1 MFSKK
6 IFLFIIFIII
16 NNIISQSY
24 NDPYYNDNNDENSNN
39 NDDDSDDKIAI
50 LIALI
55 CWSVIVFIATF
66 AYVYCCICRDR
77 RGSFSTRNYHPDYL
91 GDRVYLIPINN
102 QNGQTNNI
110 KQKGQ
115 NNNNVN
121 SNQILNLNSSN
132 LEVEI
137 NYLFQ
142 NIMKPEIY
150 TEKFGKE
157 EKSCSI
163 CSNKFKLNKS
173 KIVLTLCHHFF
184 HFYCLKKYLLEG
196 KGKKCLNCNHDFFE
210 TFNSIKLDSSKIKII
225 PLDEKDNPNNEQ

>member
-24 NDPYYNDNNDENSNN
+24 NDPYYNDNNDESNN
-39 NDDDSDDKIAI
+39 NDNDSDDKTGI

-55 CWSVIVFIATF
+55 CWSVIVFITTF

-77 RGSFSTRNYHPDYL
+77 RGSFATRNYHPDYL
-91 GDRVYLIPINN
+91 GDRVYLIPIN
-102 QNGQTNNI
+102 QNGQPNNI

-150 TEKFGKE
+150 TEKFGNE
-157 EKSCSI
+157 EKSCPI
-163 CSNKFKLNKS
+163 CSNIFKLNKS

-184 HFYCLKKYLLEG
+184 HFYCLKKYLHFNNN
-196 KGKKCLNCNHDFFE
+196 LNN
-210 TFNSIKLDSSKIKII
+210 L
-225 PLDEKDNPNNEQ
+225 L

>member
-24 NDPYYNDNNDENSNN
+24 NDPYYNDNNDESSNN
-39 NDDDSDDKIAI
+39 DNDSDDKTGI

-55 CWSVIVFIATF
+55 CWSVIVFITTF

-77 RGSFSTRNYHPDYL
+77 RGSFATRNYHPDYL
-91 GDRVYLIPINN
+91 GDRVYLIPIN
-102 QNGQTNNI
+102 QNGQPNNI
-110 KQKGQ
+110 KQKAQ

-184 HFYCLKKYLLEG
+184 HFYCLKKYLINYENN
-196 KGKKCLNCNHDFFE
+196 NCPLCKYDLIKNIKYNFE
-210 TFNSIKLDSSKIKII
+210 DLYYTKII
-225 PLDEKDNPNNEQ
+225 PLDEKENPINEI

>member
-6 IFLFIIFIII
+6 LFLFTILIII

-24 NDPYYNDNNDENSNN
+24 NDDNDESN
-39 NDDDSDDKIAI
+39 NDDDGSDTKKFVIIAVC
-50 LIALI
+50 
-55 CWSVIVFIATF
+55 CWSIFVFILTF

-77 RGSFSTRNYHPDYL
+77 RGSFSNRNYHPDYL
-91 GDRVYLIPINN
+91 GDRVYLIPINSN
-102 QNGQTNNI
+102 QNGQN
-110 KQKGQ
+110 GQ
-115 NNNNVN
+115 NNNNIN
-121 SNQILNLNSSN
+121 NNQILNLNSSN
-132 LEVEI
+132 LEVEV

-142 NIMKPEIY
+142 NLMKPEIY
-150 TEKFGKE
+150 TEKFGNE
-157 EKSCSI
+157 EKSCPI
-163 CSNKFKLNKS
+163 CSNIFKLNKS

>member
-6 IFLFIIFIII
+6 LFLFTILIII

-24 NDPYYNDNNDENSNN
+24 NDDNDESN
-39 NDDDSDDKIAI
+39 NDDDGSDTKKFVIIAVC
-50 LIALI
+50 
-55 CWSVIVFIATF
+55 CWSIFVFILTF

-77 RGSFSTRNYHPDYL
+77 RGSFSNRNYHPDYL
-91 GDRVYLIPINN
+91 GDRVYLIPINSN
-102 QNGQTNNI
+102 
-110 KQKGQ
+110 QKGQ
-115 NNNNVN
+115 NGQNNNIN
-121 SNQILNLNSSN
+121 SNQILNLNSSK
-132 LEVEI
+132 LEVEV

-142 NIMKPEIY
+142 NLMKPEIY
-150 TEKFGKE
+150 TEKFGNE
-157 EKSCSI
+157 EKSCPI
-163 CSNKFKLNKS
+163 CSNIFKLNKS

>member
-24 NDPYYNDNNDENSNN
+24 NDPYYNDNNDESSNN
-39 NDDDSDDKIAI
+39 DNDSDDKTGI

-55 CWSVIVFIATF
+55 CWSVIVFITTF

-77 RGSFSTRNYHPDYL
+77 RGSFATRNYHPDYL

-121 SNQILNLNSSN
+121 SNQILNLNPSN

>member
-24 NDPYYNDNNDENSNN
+24 NDPYYNDNNDESSNN

-55 CWSVIVFIATF
+55 CWSVIVFITTF

-77 RGSFSTRNYHPDYL
+77 RGSFSNRNYHPDYL
-91 GDRVYLIPINN
+91 GDRVYLIPIYSN
-102 QNGQTNNI
+102 QNGQNL
-110 KQKGQ
+110 Q
-115 NNNNVN
+115 NNNNIN
-121 SNQILNLNSSN
+121 NNQILNLNSSK
-132 LEVEI
+132 LEVEV

-142 NIMKPEIY
+142 NLMKPEIY
-150 TEKFGKE
+150 TEKFGNE
-157 EKSCSI
+157 EKSCPI
-163 CSNKFKLNKS
+163 CSNIFKLNKS

-196 KGKKCLNCNHDFFE
+196 KGKKCLNCNRDFFE
-210 TFNSIKLDSSKIKII
+210 TFNSIQIDSSRINII

>member
-6 IFLFIIFIII
+6 LFLFTILIII

-24 NDPYYNDNNDENSNN
+24 NDDNDESN
-39 NDDDSDDKIAI
+39 NDDDGSDTKKFVIIAVC
-50 LIALI
+50 
-55 CWSVIVFIATF
+55 CWSIFVFILTF

-77 RGSFSTRNYHPDYL
+77 RGSFSNRNYHPDYL
-91 GDRVYLIPINN
+91 GDRVYLIPINSN
-102 QNGQTNNI
+102 
-110 KQKGQ
+110 QKGQ
-115 NNNNVN
+115 NNNNKN
-121 SNQILNLNSSN
+121 SNQILNLNPSK

-196 KGKKCLNCNHDFFE
+196 KGKKCLNCNRDFFE
-210 TFNSIKLDSSKIKII
+210 TFNSIQINTSAIKII